1 MKKLELSFTAIKVPL
16 DAAMIVL
23 AGLTAYWIRVSS
35 FVSEFLPVRFEIDL
49 AELTRVILVVA
60 AIWIVIFALNKLY
73 SIRRMSYRE
82 ELGRV
87 FYGVSTG
94 MMLVFTVV
102 FFIREI
108 FESRFI
114 VLAAWVLAVIFVG
127 LARLILRAIQ
137 RWLVSIGLGQHRV
150 VMIGPKRTN
159 EVLTDEFEWKPGL
172 GFHVI
177 GTRPH
182 FGAETQSWIM
192 RTHKKIGI
200 DEIILTDSD
209 VKREEALRIVAFCDQ
224 NQITFMYTADLLET
238 ATSRLRSHTF
248 AGIPL
253 FEVKPTLLDGW
264 GRIYK
269 RAFDI
274 LISLTLII
282 VTLPIQIVVA
292 IILLTERQGGFL
304 LSHLPNGK
312 RFTRVGEGGKPFNFY
327 KFRSMIKDAH
337 KLRFD
342 KDFIAEHGNE
352 REGSPL
358 FKLEHDPRITKFG
371 AFIRRYSIDEF
382 PQFYL
387 VLTGKM
393 SFIGPRPHL
402 PEEVAEYKPE
412 WRKVLSI
419 KPGITGIAQ
428 ISGRADLDF
437 EEEVRLDTHYIE
449 NWSPMFDL
457 MILFKTPWVVFKAK
471 GAK

>member
-23 AGLTAYWIRVSS
+23 AGLTAYWIRVSP
-35 FVSEFLPVRFEIDL
+35 FVSDILPVRFEIDL
-49 AELTRVILVVA
+49 TELTRVTFIVA

-73 SIRRMSYRE
+73 SVRRMSYRE

-114 VLAAWVLAVIFVG
+114 VLAAWGLAVVFVG
-127 LARLILRAIQ
+127 LARLLLRALQ
-137 RWLVSIGLGQHRV
+137 RWLVSMGHGQHRV

-159 EVLTDEFEWKPGL
+159 EVLSDEFDWKPGL

-182 FGAETQSWIM
+182 FGAEAQSWIM
-192 RTHKKIGI
+192 RTHKRIGI
-200 DEIILTDSD
+200 DEIILTDPD
-209 VKREEALRIVAFCDQ
+209 VKRAEALKIVAFCDQ
-224 NQITFMYTADLLET
+224 NQITFMYTADLLEA
-238 ATSRLRSHTF
+238 ATSRLQHHTF
-248 AGIPL
+248 AGLPL
-253 FEVKPTLLDGW
+253 FEVRPTPLDGW
-264 GRIYK
+264 GKIYK
-269 RAFDI
+269 RIFDI
-274 LISLTLII
+274 IMSSALII
-282 VTLPIQIVVA
+282 ATSPIQLVVA

-337 KLRFD
+337 KFRYD

-358 FKLEHDPRITKFG
+358 FKLENDPRITKFG

-387 VLTGKM
+387 VLFGKM
-393 SFIGPRPHL
+393 SMIGPRPHE
-402 PEEVAEYKPE
+402 PEEVAQYKPE

-419 KPGITGIAQ
+419 KPGLTGIAQ
-428 ISGRADLDF
+428 VSGRADLDF

-449 NWSPMFDL
+449 NWSPLLDL
-457 MILFKTPWVVFKAK
+457 QILFKTPWVVLKAK